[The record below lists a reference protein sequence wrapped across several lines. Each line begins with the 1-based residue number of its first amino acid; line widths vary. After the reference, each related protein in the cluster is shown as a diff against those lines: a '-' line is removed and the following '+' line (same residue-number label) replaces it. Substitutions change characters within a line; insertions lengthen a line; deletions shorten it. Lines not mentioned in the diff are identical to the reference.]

1 MVYETAEEIV
11 GCLADPTVDDH
22 QKGALFS
29 ILVSRME
36 TAFGGSKADLTE
48 LYNLLHDSFSTM
60 LYESDNVLRLAVID
74 NDGTGDVTLKRAFA
88 LGQLAMAEHFIAHV
102 TNHRA
107 DDDFI
112 PKLTSEPLVTFAKV
126 LRNVDHY
133 EGLTRAQIV
142 EETGKTEEE
151 VRKAMHELID
161 MGAADFRKGGD
172 KAEYFLTHTGK
183 AVLGPD

>member
-74 NDGTGDVTLKRAFA
+74 NDGTGDVTLKRA
-88 LGQLAMAEHFIAHV
+88 
-102 TNHRA
+102 

>member
-1 MVYETAEEIV
+1 MVYKTADEIV
-11 GCLADPTVDDH
+11 ELLADPTVDDH
-22 QKGALFS
+22 HKGALFS

-36 TAFGGSKADLTE
+36 TAFGGSKADLMK
-48 LYNLLHDSFSTM
+48 LYELLHESFRKM
-60 LYESDNVLRLAVID
+60 LAESEDTVLKAVID
-74 NDGTGDVTLKRAFA
+74 NDSKGDVNLKRAFV
-88 LGQLAMAEHFIAHV
+88 LGQLEMASHFIAHV

-107 DDDFI
+107 EDDFI

-126 LRNVDHY
+126 LRNVEYY
-133 EGLTRAQIV
+133 EGRTRAQIV

-151 VRKAMHELID
+151 VRKAMRELID

-183 AVLGPD
+183 AVVGPD